1 MTLKSIDYNKCEG
14 YSIRIEKECTII
26 DSCPTDVLRHNDEKG
41 HFIKYPE
48 DCHSCFLCEIDCP
61 NEAAHVSLE
70 IPLPIL
76 PY

>member
-1 MTLKSIDYNKCEG
+1 MTLKSIDYDKCERCELR
-14 YSIRIEKECTII
+14 IRRGCPVI
-26 DSCPTDVLRHNDEKG
+26 DSCPTDVLRYDKEKKPV
-41 HFIKYPE
+41 IRYPE

-61 NEAAHVSLE
+61 NKAINVSPE